1 MSAERRAGGAQ
12 ALLLLFGSCLPVLGA
27 VLIAPVLPRMQTHF
41 AETPG
46 AAVLVPVALT
56 LPALVIAFL
65 APLAGVLAD
74 RVGRRPLL
82 LASMLLYSLCGVLPL
97 WLDSLGLIVA
107 SRAGIG
113 LAEAG
118 IMTCCTTLM
127 GDYFDGQRRERL
139 FALQMVATSLSAAL
153 FMGLGGALGESG
165 WRTPFVLYAVGV
177 LCLPLM
183 ALLLREPQARRAEQE
198 PSSTS
203 RFPWGTLAPLYLLT
217 GLAGVSLFI
226 VPVQAGY
233 LLQLLHV
240 DGPQQIGLTMGANQ
254 LGVLA
259 GALTFRLLAELP
271 ARRLLALGFATAGLG
286 GGLMALSSS
295 HALVVLAVLLNGL
308 GVGLLLPTLITQVM
322 QQVGFD
328 QRGRAT
334 GGFTASIFAGEFVSP
349 LLVLALTGGIATQL
363 PHALLLVALAQL
375 ALAPLCPVLLGRQ
388 IKAQALA

>member
-183 ALLLREPQARRAEQE
+183 ALLLWEPQARRVEQE

-203 RFPWGTLAPLYLLT
+203 RFPWGALAPLYLLT